1 MKEIIFWLLGLIG
14 VGIVAQQV
22 TNFID
27 SDSDTDKQHTRKEAG
42 NFQKKDNNDSATQ

>member
-27 SDSDTDKQHTRKEAG
+27 SDTDKQHTRKEAG
-42 NFQKKDNNDSATQ
+42 NFQKKDNK